1 MPLEDRG
8 VTVILDTKLTPE
20 LIEEGFVREVISKI
34 QSMRKEANFD
44 VMDHIVLYEKDND
57 KIKDIIT
64 RNAEEI
70 KHDTLTDEIVFG
82 EVDGFT
88 ADFNVNGEKVSFGVK
103 VNK

>member
-8 VTVILDTKLTPE
+8 ITVVLDTKLTPE

-34 QSMRKEANFD
+34 QSMRKEADFD
-44 VMDHIVLYEKDND
+44 VTDHITFYEKDND
-57 KIKDIIT
+57 KIKEIIE

-70 KHDTLTDEIVFG
+70 KHDTLADEIVFG
-82 EVDGFT
+82 EADGFT
-88 ADFNVNGEKVSFGVK
+88 GEFNVNGEKVVFGVK

>member
-1 MPLEDRG
+1 
-8 VTVILDTKLTPE
+8 
-20 LIEEGFVREVISKI
+20 
-34 QSMRKEANFD
+34 MRKEANFD

>member
-8 VTVILDTKLTPE
+8 IIVILDTKLTPE